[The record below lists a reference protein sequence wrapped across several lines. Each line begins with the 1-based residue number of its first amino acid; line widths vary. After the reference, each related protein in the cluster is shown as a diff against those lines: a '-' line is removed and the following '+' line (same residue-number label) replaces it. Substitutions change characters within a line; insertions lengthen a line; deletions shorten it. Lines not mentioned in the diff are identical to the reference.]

1 MPDAQTATDP
11 RIADLT
17 QAGKIRVALYPPQYA
32 KDETGELRGWTI
44 ELGRAL
50 AEGIGVEFVP
60 VQYPTTPGGTCGC
73 VGINPSRSD
82 GVLQENVRFSGAGRL
97 LRS

>member
-1 MPDAQTATDP
+1 MPDAETATDP

-17 QAGKIRVALYPPQYA
+17 QAREIRIALYPPQ
-32 KDETGELRGWTI
+32 TGELRGRTI

-60 VQYPTTPGGTCGC
+60 VQYPSTPGGTG
-73 VGINPSRSD
+73 
-82 GVLQENVRFSGAGRL
+82 
-97 LRS
+97 